1 MDPNRV
7 LNQELDL
14 QDRKKILIVDDTA
27 MFRELESLFLASAGT
42 VLGAS
47 TGVEALEIT
56 RRERPDVLVADLDMP
71 DMDGETLCRA
81 VKADRDLH
89 RTPVILVTSGRCGLD
104 RERAVRA
111 HADDVLSKP
120 LSRIQLNLAVGRLL
134 RSDGYRSLE
143 RVEIDAEVRVRV
155 SREHASAWGMVRD
168 LSRGG
173 VFVESNGKLPLTT
186 EVDLAFRLPNTRK
199 PIRPTAQVMWT
210 GRHPVSG
217 APGMGLQFLALDR
230 TSTSH
235 IDEYIHGHS
244 TFGADATTATRAA
257 G

>member
-1 MDPNRV
+1 LEN
-7 LNQELDL
+7 
-14 QDRKKILIVDDTA
+14 RKKILIVDDTA

-47 TGVEALEIT
+47 TGAEALEIA
-56 RRERPDVLVADLDMP
+56 RREHPDVLVADLDMP

-81 VKADRDLH
+81 IKADRDLH
-89 RTPVILVTSGRCGLD
+89 RTPVILVTSGRTGLD

-120 LSRIQLNLAVGRLL
+120 LSRIQLNMAVSRLL
-134 RSDGYRSLE
+134 RSDGYRSLT
-143 RVEIDAEVRVRV
+143 RIAVDTEVRIRL

-173 VFVESNGKLPLTT
+173 VFVESNGKLPLST

-199 PIRPTAQVMWT
+199 SIRPTAQVMWT

-217 APGMGLQFLALDR
+217 EPGMGFQFLALDR
-230 TSTSH
+230 MSTGR
-235 IDEYIHGHS
+235 IDEYIDERSAPVAHAPIE
-244 TFGADATTATRAA
+244 TGAAE
-257 G
+257 

>member
-1 MDPNRV
+1 
-7 LNQELDL
+7 LDNG
-14 QDRKKILIVDDTA
+14 KKILIVDDTA
-27 MFRELESLFLASAGT
+27 MFRELESLYLASAGT

-47 TGVEALEIT
+47 NGADALAIA
-56 RRERPDVLVADLDMP
+56 RREHPDVIVADLDMP
-71 DMDGETLCRA
+71 GMDGETLCRA
-81 VKADRDLH
+81 IKADRDLH
-89 RTPVILVTSGRCGLD
+89 RTPVILVTSGRSGLD

-134 RSDGYRSLE
+134 RSDGYRSLARIE
-143 RVEIDAEVRVRV
+143 VDAEVHVRV
-155 SREHASAWGMVRD
+155 SRQHASAWGVVRD

-186 EVDLAFRLPNTRK
+186 EVELAFRLPNTPK

-217 APGMGLQFLALDR
+217 TPGMGLRFLALDR
-230 TSTSH
+230 MSTGR
-235 IDEYIHGHS
+235 IDAYIHEH
-244 TFGADATTATRAA
+244 GAPAAHAQTETRAT